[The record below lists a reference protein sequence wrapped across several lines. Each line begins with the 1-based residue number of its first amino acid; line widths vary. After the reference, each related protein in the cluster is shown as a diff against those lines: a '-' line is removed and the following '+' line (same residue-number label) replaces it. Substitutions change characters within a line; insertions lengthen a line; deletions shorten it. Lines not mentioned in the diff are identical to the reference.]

1 MSGFPTRPD
10 RAAFGPTLLDASP
23 VRDPTRQLGAGRL
36 NLDAH
41 QVAGLGLVSP
51 RVMIRLTID
60 GTTPVLISRAEVWN
74 PEGLTSGD
82 QVDPVLVGISTGRC
96 TISYPTQISDEL
108 GEPVGIGFVWGMGLH
123 GDDPPTVLKH
133 IRVAPIVATPSIVTV
148 TAFDAAGALE
158 DGVDATVFLW

>member
-10 RAAFGPTLLDASP
+10 RGAFGPTLIDRSP
-23 VRDPTRQLGAGRL
+23 VRDTEGQVGASRF

-51 RVMIRLTID
+51 RVMLRLTID

-74 PEGLTSGD
+74 PKGLSTGD
-82 QVDPVLVGISTGRC
+82 QVPPTLAGISTGRC
-96 TISYPTQISDEL
+96 TVSYPTTIADEE
-108 GEPVGIGFVWGMGLH
+108 GDPIGIGFAWGCGIH
-123 GDDPPTVLKH
+123 GDDPPTVLQH
-133 IRVAPIVATPSIVTV
+133 IRVAPIAATPSIVTV
-148 TAFDAAGALE
+148 TAFNAAGALE